1 MSRNAKIVCTLGPA
15 VGDHDAVAR
24 LVEAGMDVARLNFS
38 HGSHEDHARA
48 YTAVRQTADASGR
61 AVGVMADLQGPKIR
75 LGTFTDGKAVWRNGA
90 RVVITTEDVA
100 GRDDRVST
108 TYGGLADD
116 VHPHDRLLV
125 DDGNIALEVEEVDG
139 PDVVCRVTEGG
150 PVSDH
155 KGISL
160 PGIDVRV
167 EALTDKDVADLRF
180 ALTLRVD
187 MVALSFVRK
196 ADDVLP
202 VRRILAEVGAEALGV
217 IAKIEKPEAVEHLEE
232 IVEAFDGIMVARG
245 DLGVEM
251 ALEQVPLVQKRAI
264 TMARRAGKPVVVAT
278 QLLDSMIAHSR
289 PTRAEVSDVANA
301 VFDGTDALMLS
312 GETSVGDH
320 PVDSVRTMARIVAAT
335 EREEAGHYSPAGA
348 PAETRSAALA
358 RAAVDV
364 AADVDACALVAF
376 TESGGSARRL
386 ARHRPVVPLLAFTPH
401 PLVRSQLA
409 LTWGVE
415 TFIVPAVETTD
426 EMVRQVDE
434 ALQRLGRAKPGDSVV
449 LVAGMPAGVVGT
461 TNMIRVHRI
470 GE

>member
-15 VGDHDAVAR
+15 VGDDGAIAR
-24 LVEAGMDVARLNFS
+24 LVDAGMDVARLNFS
-38 HGSHEDHARA
+38 HGSYDDHARA
-48 YTAVRQTADASGR
+48 YRAVRQAADAAGR

-75 LGTFTDGKAVWRNGA
+75 LGTFTDGKAIWRTGA

-116 VHPHDRLLV
+116 VHPHDRLLI

-187 MVALSFVRK
+187 VVALSFVRK
-196 ADDVLP
+196 PDDVLP
-202 VRRILAEVGAEALGV
+202 VRRILAEEGAEAVGV
-217 IAKIEKPEAVEHLEE
+217 IAKIEKPEAVEHLVE
-232 IVEAFDGIMVARG
+232 IVEAFDGVMVARG

-264 TMARRAGKPVVVAT
+264 ALARRAGKPVVVAT
-278 QLLDSMIAHSR
+278 QLLDSMITHSR

-320 PVDSVRTMARIVAAT
+320 PVESVRTMARIVEAT

-348 PAETRSAALA
+348 SVETRSAALA

-415 TFIVPAVETTD
+415 TFIVPAAHTTD

-434 ALQRLGRAKPGDSVV
+434 ALQRLGRAQPGDSVV